1 MLVVCAYAGLD
12 SSVLAAGWF
21 KGSHQPLSKPLMLVA
36 ATPTQRVSRAAPANL
51 RWPGRPATAFIRARL
66 DGDAGV
72 GMARPADSDNKRIER
87 LMSVDWVRV
96 PQPDDE
102 P

>member
-36 ATPTQRVSRAAPANL
+36 ATPTQRVSRAAPRTCVGL
-51 RWPGRPATAFIRARL
+51 VLPPRLSSGPGWTAEPVWECRDRPIPTTSASN
-66 DGDAGV
+66 
-72 GMARPADSDNKRIER
+72 DS
-87 LMSVDWVRV
+87 
-96 PQPDDE
+96 
-102 P
+102 